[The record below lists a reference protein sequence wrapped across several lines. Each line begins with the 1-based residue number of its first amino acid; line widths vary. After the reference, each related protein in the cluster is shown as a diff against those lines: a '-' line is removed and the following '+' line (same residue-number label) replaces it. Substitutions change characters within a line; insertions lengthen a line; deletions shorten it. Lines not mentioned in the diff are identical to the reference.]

1 MNYTKNKL
9 QRVFNR
15 KVLVILAVGLFVAY
29 AVITAPSQTDVFKIT
44 NDEGEEVFS
53 VDSYGRRF
61 GFGIVPIG
69 SFLPW
74 HKSFA
79 NTPALPNG
87 WVECNG
93 QVLNDPRSPYNGQT
107 IPNLNGDNRFL
118 RGNTTSGGTGGSTTH
133 NHTGSTGG
141 QSGMQGNNHS
151 MHDIYLLT
159 GDHTHGISADGHL
172 PPYLDVVW
180 IMRVK

>member
-9 QRVFNR
+9 QKIFNR
-15 KVLVILAVGLFVAY
+15 KVLVILAVGLLVAF
-29 AVITAPSQTDVFKIT
+29 AAITAISQTEVFKIT
-44 NDEGEEVFS
+44 NDSDEEVFS
-53 VDSYGRRF
+53 VDNDGGVSC
-61 GFGIVPIG
+61 FGIVPIG

-79 NTPALPNG
+79 NTPALPYG

-93 QVLNDPRSPYNGQT
+93 QVLSDSRSPYDGQT

-141 QSGMQGNNHS
+141 QSGMISDNFS
-151 MHDIYLLT
+151 MHDIQRWT
-159 GDHTHGISADGHL
+159 GNHTHGISADEHL
-172 PPYLDVVW
+172 PPYIDVVW
-180 IMRVK
+180 VMRVK